1 MKRCVHIVVAIGFAV
16 VLSSCGDDSP
26 VQPSPDPDPT
36 PTLQPTFSSINQ
48 QVFLGIC
55 DNCHNANGAA
65 FAGGLRLDAG
75 QAYNQLVNVPSSVKP
90 GAVRVIPGNASDSY
104 LIHKLE
110 GRSDISGSRMPLNAA
125 PLPQADIDVI
135 RTWIAQGAQ
144 NN

>member
-1 MKRCVHIVVAIGFAV
+1 M
-16 VLSSCGDDSP
+16 
-26 VQPSPDPDPT
+26 
-36 PTLQPTFSSINQ
+36 
-48 QVFLGIC
+48 GIC

-125 PLPQADIDVI
+125 PLPQADKTRSAPGSPRVRRTIDTPPPGYGWAAGNWQSAASH
-135 RTWIAQGAQ
+135 RQGGGERRPGCSAFTFHTQ
-144 NN
+144 RIWNSEL